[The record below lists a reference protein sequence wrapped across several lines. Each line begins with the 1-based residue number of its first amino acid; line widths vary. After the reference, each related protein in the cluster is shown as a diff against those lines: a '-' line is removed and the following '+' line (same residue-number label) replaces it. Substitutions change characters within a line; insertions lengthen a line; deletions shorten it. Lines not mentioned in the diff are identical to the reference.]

1 MPALKRLTRK
11 LGQDRVCWSV
21 PGTQSRFVVLA
32 PVHLAGSTVQLF
44 IGVSNSHA

>member
-21 PGTQSRFVVLA
+21 PGTQSRGL
-32 PVHLAGSTVQLF
+32 GSRAVRRVPSLTVEVPDEPEQK
-44 IGVSNSHA
+44 